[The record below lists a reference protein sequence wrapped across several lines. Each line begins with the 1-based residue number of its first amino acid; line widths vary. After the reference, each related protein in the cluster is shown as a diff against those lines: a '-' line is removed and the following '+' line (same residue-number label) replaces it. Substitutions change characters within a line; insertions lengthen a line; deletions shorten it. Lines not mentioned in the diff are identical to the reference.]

1 MKTEQFVLKV
11 LAQSGKKRSLWLAL
25 AGAAAGLFLLSG
37 AMQTTATFRSVMN
50 RQKDL
55 LGGDFLVIN
64 KRVSLL
70 NTLSGR
76 PGSFDDAEQKEIGKW
91 PGIGAVGAFSG
102 NRFKVRAS
110 FRAGMQASMPGLSTD
125 MFLEAV
131 PDDFIDTDKEGWG
144 WEEGDDEIPL
154 IIPADYLKLY
164 NFGFAQGQGL
174 PLVPESVLQSVS
186 FDLAV
191 YGNGK
196 SASFRGRIAGFTN
209 RIQSVLVPQEFMDY
223 ANAQFGEGAGGN
235 PGRLI
240 LRADDPS
247 DPALTQRFTAA
258 GYEMAGGDRL
268 RTSRI
273 NSLLLLMMGAVLSL
287 ALLMIV
293 LALLGIVQFAQILVY
308 RSARDLQVLYLLGC
322 TPAQL
327 AAPLKRRFT
336 AQLVLAA
343 GVALGLTLALH
354 LLLNIGLQQKGF
366 ETQALPSWEA
376 FGLLALAVPLLGI
389 LLRRAISQAVKEACS
404 G

>member
-1 MKTEQFVLKV
+1 MKTDQFVLKV
-11 LAQSGKKRSLWLAL
+11 LTQAGRRRSLLLSL
-25 AGAAAGLFLLSG
+25 AGAAAGLFLLAG
-37 AMQTTATFRSVMN
+37 AMQTAATFRSVMN

-64 KRVSLL
+64 KKVSLL
-70 NTLSGR
+70 NTISGR

-110 FRAGMQASMPGLSTD
+110 FRAGVQASMPGLSTD
-125 MFLEAV
+125 MFLESV
-131 PDDFIDTDKEGWG
+131 PNDFIDTDKEGWG
-144 WEEGDDEIPL
+144 WEEGDEEIPL

-174 PLVPESVLQSVS
+174 PMVPESVLQSVS

-223 ANAQFGEGAGGN
+223 ANAQFGDGTGGN

-247 DPALTQRFTAA
+247 DPALTRRFAEA

-273 NSLLLLMMGAVLSL
+273 NSLLLLMMAAVLSL

-293 LALLGIVQFAQILVY
+293 LASLGIVQFAQILVY

-322 TPAQL
+322 TPRQL
-327 AAPLKRRFT
+327 AAPMQRRFT
-336 AQLVLAA
+336 IQLGMAVL
-343 GVALGLTLALH
+343 VAVVLTLGLHLALH
-354 LLLNIGLQQKGF
+354 AGLVQRGF
-366 ETQALPSWEA
+366 ESSLMPSWEA
-376 FGLLALAVPLLGI
+376 LGLLLLVVPLLWL
-389 LLRRAISQAVKEACS
+389 LLRRAIAQAVREACA

>member
-11 LAQSGKKRSLWLAL
+11 LAQAGKKRSLWLSL

-37 AMQTTATFRSVMN
+37 AMQTATTFRSVMN

-64 KRVSLL
+64 KKVSLL

-76 PGSFDDAEQKEIGKW
+76 PGSFDEKEQKEIAQW

-110 FRAGMQASMPGLSTD
+110 FKTGMEASMPGLSTD
-125 MFLEAV
+125 MFLESV
-131 PDDFIDTDKEGWG
+131 PDAFIDTDKEGWG
-144 WEEGDDEIPL
+144 WEDGDEEIPL

-186 FDLAV
+186 FDLSV
-191 YGNGK
+191 FGNGK
-196 SASFRGRIAGFTN
+196 AANYRGRIAGFTN

-223 ANAQFGEGAGGN
+223 ANAQFGDGDGGN

-247 DPALTQRFTAA
+247 DPALTQRFTSA

-308 RSARDLQVLYLLGC
+308 RSSRDLQVLYLLGC
-322 TPAQL
+322 TPRQL
-327 AAPLKRRFT
+327 AAPLQRRFT
-336 AQLVLAA
+336 MQLGLAA
-343 GVALGLTLALH
+343 LVAILLTLLLH
-354 LLLNIGLQQKGF
+354 LFLHLGLQQRGF
-366 ETQALPSWEA
+366 ESSALPSWEA
-376 FGLLALAVPLLGI
+376 LGLLSLVLPLLWL
-389 LLRRAISQAVKEACS
+389 LLRRAISQAVHEACS
-404 G
+404 A

>member
-11 LAQSGKKRSLWLAL
+11 LAHAAKKRSLWLSL

-37 AMQTTATFRSVMN
+37 AMQTASTFRGVMN

-76 PGSFDDAEQKEIGKW
+76 AGSFDEKEQKEIAGWK
-91 PGIGAVGAFSG
+91 GIGAVGAFSG

-110 FRAGMQASMPGLSTD
+110 FKTGMQASMPGLSTD

-131 PDDFIDTDKEGWG
+131 PDAFIDTDKDGWG
-144 WEEGDDEIPL
+144 WEEGDTEVPL

-174 PLVPESVLQSVS
+174 PLIPESVLQSVS
-186 FDLAV
+186 FDLSI
-191 YGNGK
+191 YGKGQM
-196 SASFRGRIAGFTN
+196 AGFRGRIAGFTN

-223 ANAQFGEGAGGN
+223 ANARFGEGEGGD

-247 DPALTQRFTAA
+247 DPALTQRFAEA

-273 NSLLLLMMGAVLSL
+273 NSLLMLMMAAVLAL
-287 ALLMIV
+287 AMLMIV

-327 AAPLKRRFT
+327 AAPLQKRFT
-336 AQLVLAA
+336 LQLGLAVV
-343 GVALGLTLALH
+343 VALALTLALH
-354 LLLNIGLQQKGF
+354 LFLHFGLKERGF
-366 ETQALPSWEA
+366 ESSILPSWEA
-376 FGLLALAVPLLGI
+376 FALLGI
-389 LLRRAISQAVKEACS
+389 VLPALWWLLRRAIASAVREACAA
-404 G
+404 

>member
-1 MKTEQFVLKV
+1 MKTEAFVLKV
-11 LAQSGKKRSLWLAL
+11 LAQAAKKRSLWLSL
-25 AGAAAGLFLLSG
+25 AGATAGLFLLSG
-37 AMQTTATFRSVMN
+37 ATQTAATFRAVMN

-64 KRVSLL
+64 KKVSLL
-70 NTLSGR
+70 NTISGKA
-76 PGSFDDAEQKEIGKW
+76 GSFDESEQKEIAGWK
-91 PGIGAVGAFSG
+91 GIGAVGAFSG

-110 FRAGMQASMPGLSTD
+110 FKTGMQAAMPGLSTD
-125 MFLEAV
+125 MFLESV
-131 PDDFIDTDKEGWG
+131 PDDFIDTDKDGWG
-144 WEEGDDEIPL
+144 WEEGDTEVPL

-186 FDLAV
+186 FDLAI
-191 YGNGK
+191 YGQGK
-196 SASFRGRIAGFTN
+196 AASFRGRIAGFTN
-209 RIQSVLVPQEFMDY
+209 RIQSVLVPQEFMEY
-223 ANAQFGEGAGGN
+223 ANAQYGEGGNGN

-247 DPALTQRFTAA
+247 DPALTQRFTEA

-273 NSLLLLMMGAVLSL
+273 NSLLLLMMAAVLAL

-293 LALLGIVQFAQILVY
+293 LALLGIVQFAQILIY
-308 RSARDLQVLYLLGC
+308 RSARDLQVLFLLGC

-327 AAPLKRRFT
+327 AGPLQRRF
-336 AQLVLAA
+336 ALQLGLSVLAA
-343 GVALGLTLALH
+343 VMLTLALH
-354 LLLNIGLQQKGF
+354 VLLHYGLQQKGF
-366 ETQALPSWEA
+366 ESPSLPSWEA
-376 FGLLALAVPLLGI
+376 LGLLALVVPLLW
-389 LLRRAISQAVKEACS
+389 LVLRRAIGNAVREACA